1 MKTLEEWFD
10 TMHFEPNPAQR
21 QAITHRD
28 GPLYLIAGPG
38 SGKTRVLLW
47 RTVNLI
53 VYRNVSPDRI
63 FLSTFTEK
71 AAKQLRDGLANIVNR
86 ISQDNGQHYDMAGLY
101 VGTVHSLCRRLLL
114 DRELSPNRM
123 RTNAPILMDELDQY
137 FFMYRT
143 FWDRLV
149 AASKL
154 KPTALAGQITAL
166 FGQHSESQHNAV
178 VRLIAIFNRWSEEHL
193 TPEKL
198 HAQPGDSL
206 YHLLV
211 DGYGEYLR
219 TLNDSPARVD
229 LSVLQALAYERII
242 DAPGGGTRFDHI
254 IIDEYQDTNAI
265 QESLFFRLAEGS
277 QNLCIVGDDDQS
289 LYRFRGATVENFV
302 SFPERCERHFGMPPT
317 PIKLETNYRS
327 KPDIVSFYGQFV
339 DAVKWSDRNRMYRQ
353 PKTITAS
360 DHELGQFVYKSAGA
374 SEDVSR
380 DVAQLTKRLLDEKVV
395 EDPSQVAFLFPS
407 LKSVTVERMRR
418 ALEEQGLKVYAPRAS
433 VFLDNPEP
441 SLMIGMMAEVLGIPE
456 DHGWRGGYHRYHEW
470 LRVVNDAAAL
480 RCQQTPELTQFVSHL
495 KGQIAQAVTDYEL
508 LESWVAEQ
516 GWELQDSYVPDLHQR
531 KLAACPGLSE
541 RCRGILSY
549 NRLAKAARKRI
560 EEGRPYTLSYWLSR
574 ATALSWNVLDLFY
587 RLLGFPPFR
596 EWLDDAETG
605 TDEGPAQNLAYFSQY
620 LSRFLTER
628 GPMLSGREFTDNRFV
643 NSFFGSFFY
652 ALYRLGETEYEDPEN
667 PFPRGRIPFLTI
679 HQAKGLEFPVV
690 VLGNVGRKRRD
701 PGWIEEVTRPLVDRE
716 QEPID
721 RIDEF
726 DGTRM
731 FYVALS
737 RAQKLLVV
745 AQHKGSGAFEPF
757 KRLLPRLPDIADLDI
772 ARIERQRLSDE
783 AVSHVYSFTAD
794 YQLYSRCPR
803 RYMMFRQ
810 LGFVPYRSQSLFFGN
825 VVHQT
830 LEDLHNYLIAQRA
843 EGGNTGA

>member
-1 MKTLEEWFD
+1 MKALEEWFD
-10 TMHFEPNPAQR
+10 TVHFEPNPAQR
-21 QAITHRD
+21 RAITHAD

-53 VYRNVSPDRI
+53 VYRNVAPDRI

-71 AAKQLRDGLANIVNR
+71 AAKQLRDGLANILNR
-86 ISQDNGQHYDMAGLY
+86 ISQETGHHYDMAGLY

-143 FWDRLV
+143 FWNRLV

-154 KPTALAGQITAL
+154 TPTALAGQISEL
-166 FGQHSESQHNAV
+166 FGRRRESQHNAV

-193 TPEKL
+193 TPERL
-198 HAQPGDSL
+198 HSQPGDSL

-229 LSVLQALAYERII
+229 LSLLQVLAYERVI
-242 DAPGGGTRFDHI
+242 DSPGGGTRFDHI

-265 QESLFFRLAEGS
+265 QESLFFRLARGS

-302 SFPERCERHFGMPPT
+302 SFPKRCERHFGTPPT
-317 PIKLETNYRS
+317 SIKLEINYRS

-339 DAVKWSDRNRMYRQ
+339 DAINWSDRNRMYRQ
-353 PKTITAS
+353 PKTIIAS
-360 DHELGQFVYKSAGA
+360 DHEVGQFVYKAAGA

-407 LKSVTVERMRR
+407 LKSVTVERMRC

-433 VFLDNPEP
+433 VFLKNPEP
-441 SLMIGMMAEVLGIPE
+441 SLMIGMMTEVLGIPE
-456 DHGWRGGYHRYHEW
+456 DHGWRGGYHQYHEW
-470 LRVVNDAAAL
+470 LREVNNSAT
-480 RCQQTPELTQFVSHL
+480 RTCQKTPELTQFVSHL
-495 KGQIAQAVTDYEL
+495 KEQIAQAVTDYKL
-508 LESWVAEQ
+508 LESCLAEQ
-516 GWELQDSYVPDLHQR
+516 GWELQDSYIPDQHQR
-531 KLAACPGLSE
+531 TLATCSGLSE

-549 NRLAKAARKRI
+549 NRLAKAARRRI

-574 ATALSWNVLDLFY
+574 ATTLSWNVLDLFY

-596 EWLDDAETG
+596 AWLDDAETG

-620 LSRFLTER
+620 LSRFLSER
-628 GPMLSGREFTDNRFV
+628 GPMLSGREFTNNRFV
-643 NSFFGSFFY
+643 NSF
-652 ALYRLGETEYEDPEN
+652 LGVSSMAYIAWEKPSMKILKIRSHGGA
-667 PFPRGRIPFLTI
+667 FPFL
-679 HQAKGLEFPVV
+679 QF
-690 VLGNVGRKRRD
+690 
-701 PGWIEEVTRPLVDRE
+701 TRPRAWNSRSSYSATWDAS
-716 QEPID
+716 
-721 RIDEF
+721 
-726 DGTRM
+726 
-731 FYVALS
+731 VAILGGSRQSRVLS
-737 RAQKLLVV
+737 WTVNRN
-745 AQHKGSGAFEPF
+745 
-757 KRLLPRLPDIADLDI
+757 RLT
-772 ARIERQRLSDE
+772 
-783 AVSHVYSFTAD
+783 VSTNLTPCACST
-794 YQLYSRCPR
+794 
-803 RYMMFRQ
+803 
-810 LGFVPYRSQSLFFGN
+810 
-825 VVHQT
+825 
-830 LEDLHNYLIAQRA
+830 
-843 EGGNTGA
+843 